1 MAALSAE
8 LRAWL
13 QPGLAGVIAVA
24 DDGGRPQIVRC
35 WAVRARGED
44 RVEVYVQRAV
54 AATLLA
60 IVGEGRRAAINLVE
74 VASYRS
80 RTIKGH
86 LTPWHGPLDQAL
98 VDASIAAQGQAFASV
113 GLPVGGAERMLSYG
127 GCREMAALVMHA
139 DSVFDQ
145 SPRPGAGAAL

>member
-1 MAALSAE
+1 MVALSAE

-24 DDGGRPQIVRC
+24 DDGGRPHTVRL
-35 WAVRARGED
+35 WAVRALDDD
-44 RVEVYVQRAV
+44 RVEVYLQRAV
-54 AATLLA
+54 AAPLLA

-86 LTPWHGPLDQAL
+86 LTPRHGPLDQAL
-98 VDASIAAQGQAFASV
+98 VDASIAAQDRAFASV
-113 GLPVGGAERMLSYG
+113 GLPVGGAERMLSYAG
-127 GCREMAALVMHA
+127 SREMVALVMHA

-145 SPRPGAGAAL
+145 SPRPGAGAPL